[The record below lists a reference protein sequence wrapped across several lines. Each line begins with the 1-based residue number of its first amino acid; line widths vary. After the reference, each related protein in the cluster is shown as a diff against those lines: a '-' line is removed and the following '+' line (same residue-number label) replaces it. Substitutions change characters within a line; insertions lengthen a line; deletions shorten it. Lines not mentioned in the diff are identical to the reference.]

1 MTDAAAGLYR
11 RPFLCYTEILGNCAP
26 NLIPEGVFCMTT
38 CPFCHSPVPNQARF
52 CPHCGSPI
60 PAKRSVPLA
69 KLLAVV
75 AVFVLLAVATLLLS
89 SYTSHRTYAENPRI
103 NPGNLPD
110 MPVEPYY
117 GSGRYSD
124 LSMEVSFR

>member
-1 MTDAAAGLYR
+1 
-11 RPFLCYTEILGNCAP
+11 
-26 NLIPEGVFCMTT
+26 MTT

-60 PAKRSVPLA
+60 PARRPVPLA

-89 SYTSHRTYAENPRI
+89 SYTSHRTYAENPRT

-117 GSGRYSD
+117 GSGHYSD